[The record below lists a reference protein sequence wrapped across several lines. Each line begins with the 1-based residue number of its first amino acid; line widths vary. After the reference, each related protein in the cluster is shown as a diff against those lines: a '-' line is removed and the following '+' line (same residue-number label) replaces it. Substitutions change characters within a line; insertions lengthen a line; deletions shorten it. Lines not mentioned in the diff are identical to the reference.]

1 MTIYGYARVSTLGQ
15 ELKEQKSLL
24 KKNGAELIFAEKMSA
39 TNRSGRNELKK
50 LLELIK
56 PGDIVLVKKIDRLAR
71 SIRDLRMIVD
81 EIIEKGSSVI
91 FIEDKM
97 EFNGSEKSS
106 PLQTMMLN
114 MLGSFAEFERD
125 LIVTRTQEGKAYAKK
140 TNKSYREGRPKATL
154 TTRKMEAYE
163 KLMSGK
169 SYKEVAK
176 ETEFS
181 KSTLQ
186 RIKRQVQENKNEAST
201 SIAHMEE

>member
-1 MTIYGYARVSTLGQ
+1 M
-15 ELKEQKSLL
+15 
-24 KKNGAELIFAEKMSA
+24 
-39 TNRSGRNELKK
+39 
-50 LLELIK
+50 LE
-56 PGDIVLVKKIDRLAR
+56 KKIDRLAR

-81 EIIEKGSSVI
+81 EIVEKGSSVI

-140 TNKSYREGRPKATL
+140 TNKGYREGRPKAKL
-154 TTRKMEAYE
+154 TQRKIDAYN
-163 KLMSGK
+163 KLMAGK

-186 RIKRQVQENKNEAST
+186 RIKRQVQEERQKGQEDGK
-201 SIAHMEE
+201 

>member
-1 MTIYGYARVSTLGQ
+1 MVSETD
-15 ELKEQKSLL
+15 SLL
-24 KKNGAELIFAEKMSA
+24 KKNSAEIIFAEKISA

-56 PGDIVLVKKIDRLAR
+56 PGDTVLVKKIDRLAR
-71 SIRDLRMIVD
+71 SIRDLRMID
-81 EIIEKGSSVI
+81 EIVEKGSSVI

-125 LIVTRTQEGKAYAKK
+125 LIVTRTKEGKAYAKK
-140 TNKSYREGRPKATL
+140 TNKSYREGRPKAKL
-154 TTRKMEAYE
+154 TQRKMDAYN
-163 KLMSGK
+163 KLMAGK
-169 SYKEVAK
+169 SYKEVSK

-186 RIKRQVQENKNEAST
+186 RIKRQVQEEK
-201 SIAHMEE
+201 IF